1 MMLSCKPIP
10 IRPLTITPSVEEK
23 PSTEVSSM
31 VEEVETEE
39 ETLTIEQEF
48 LRLEE
53 DKQAFEELRANWLEE
68 VTQLR
73 ENAHQQGFEA
83 GYTEGLAQGTTDGY
97 NKGFEQVNQEL
108 RVCVEQVKKENQR
121 VKQALR
127 QQLIDVQPFLLEII
141 EKSVESIIY
150 EQLEQGENR
159 HMFMIEKALSYVSK
173 HRFITLHVSQQQY
186 DWVKSQQ
193 HELETT
199 CPQAMFQIL
208 PNPTL
213 EAYDVVVETEQ
224 TELDFRINLQLE
236 HWKEDIRRVV
246 EITCAE

>member
-141 EKSVESIIY
+141 EKSVESII
-150 EQLEQGENR
+150 
-159 HMFMIEKALSYVSK
+159 
-173 HRFITLHVSQQQY
+173 
-186 DWVKSQQ
+186 
-193 HELETT
+193 
-199 CPQAMFQIL
+199 
-208 PNPTL
+208 
-213 EAYDVVVETEQ
+213 
-224 TELDFRINLQLE
+224 
-236 HWKEDIRRVV
+236 
-246 EITCAE
+246 